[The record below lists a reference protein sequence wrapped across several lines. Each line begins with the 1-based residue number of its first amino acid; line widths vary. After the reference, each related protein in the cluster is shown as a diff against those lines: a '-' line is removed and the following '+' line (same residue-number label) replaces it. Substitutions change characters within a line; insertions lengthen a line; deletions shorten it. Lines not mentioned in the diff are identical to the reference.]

1 MFLVIPL
8 TQVNF
13 PAPFQTCIGL
23 FYENDKVITIMYIAR
38 LHRHTAH
45 KNKCLRG
52 QVLTLDN
59 TGEPISQKSKYISEL
74 GEVAYAKRIF
84 KNRMPKR
91 KAKNMG
97 FLGNNLDKYTVRLE
111 TNGECRQSISNA
123 RKQASPFIKSFPSRR
138 YEPP

>member
-1 MFLVIPL
+1 MFLVIPF
-8 TQVNF
+8 TRVNF
-13 PAPFQTCIGL
+13 PAPCQTCIGL

-38 LHRHTAH
+38 LHRHTTH

-84 KNRMPKR
+84 KNRMP
-91 KAKNMG
+91 
-97 FLGNNLDKYTVRLE
+97 
-111 TNGECRQSISNA
+111 
-123 RKQASPFIKSFPSRR
+123 
-138 YEPP
+138 